1 MDNAA
6 NVFLISMGW
15 SVEWGLLGV
24 GVAQPGGTD
33 PLQKGVRLSPQPSH
47 QPERCTCWT
56 PDQDWGLSRA
66 QEAFS
71 VP

>member
-47 QPERCTCWT
+47 P
-56 PDQDWGLSRA
+56 
-66 QEAFS
+66 
-71 VP
+71 V